1 MLGKKFPYGGKIS
14 MLKKYLLTPGPTQ
27 VPEIILLEMAQP
39 MMHHR
44 TSEFESIFAEVRK
57 GLKVVFKTD
66 NDVLI
71 LLGSGTLAMEAA
83 VINTLNEG
91 DTALVINGGKFAERW
106 IQLCKMAGVTVVE
119 LKVEWGDA
127 VNPRDVKNILD
138 KNPDIKA
145 VLMQGSETSTTVY
158 HPIKEVA
165 EIIKDRKNTILVVD
179 GITSVGVHDT
189 ETDKWGVDILISGS
203 QKAFML
209 PPGLSFISLSEKA
222 WGMVDKNTQK
232 KFYIDLKKEKKNQ
245 AKNTTAWT
253 AGVSLIIGLNKVLKM
268 LLAEGLNK
276 VFNRHKINA
285 AATRAACKAIGL
297 KLLAE
302 KSPSDAVTGCYL
314 PAGIDGK
321 AFVKFLRTKCGVA
334 IAGGQDQLDGKV
346 LRISH
351 LGYHDLFDTITA
363 ISSIEMGLIKFGA
376 DIPLSAGVKA
386 AQEIF
391 IKYIPEK

>member
-1 MLGKKFPYGGKIS
+1 MGEKIS

-27 VPEIILLEMAQP
+27 VPETVLLEMAIP

-44 TSEFESIFAEVRK
+44 TSEFESIFSEVRQ
-57 GLKVVFKTD
+57 GLKTVFKTD

-83 VINTLNEG
+83 VINTLNDG

-106 IQLCKMAGVTVVE
+106 TQLCKMAGINVIE
-119 LKVEWGDA
+119 LKIEWGEA
-127 VNPRDVKNILD
+127 VDPQDVKKILD
-138 KNPDIKA
+138 ETPNIKA

-165 EIIKDRKNTILVVD
+165 EIINDRDNTILVVD

-189 ETDKWGVDILISGS
+189 ETDRWGVDILISGS

-209 PPGLSFISLSEKA
+209 PPGLSFISLSKKA
-222 WGMVDKNTQK
+222 WSMVDKNSQK
-232 KFYIDLKKEKKNQ
+232 KFYIDLKKERKNQ
-245 AKNTTAWT
+245 EKNTTAWT

-268 LLAEGLNK
+268 LLEEGLDN
-276 VFNRHKINA
+276 VFNRHKVNA
-285 AATRAACKAIGL
+285 LATRSACTAIGL

-314 PAGIDGK
+314 PAEVDGK
-321 AFVKFLRTKCGVA
+321 AFVKYLRTKCGVA
-334 IAGGQDQLDGKV
+334 VAGGQDQLDGKV

-376 DIPLSAGVKA
+376 DISLSAGVKA